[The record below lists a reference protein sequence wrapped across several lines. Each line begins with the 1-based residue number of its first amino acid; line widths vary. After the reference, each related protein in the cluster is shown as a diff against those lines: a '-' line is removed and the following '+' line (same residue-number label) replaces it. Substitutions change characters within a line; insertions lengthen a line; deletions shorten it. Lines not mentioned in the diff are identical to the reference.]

1 MMRMIAVISMI
12 CAAPAQQQPAATL
25 KWTWAQGAGAA
36 ANGFHVQRSASSG
49 GPYAVVGDVPITTLT
64 FVDNGVAFGR
74 TYFYTVTAYNSLG
87 DSVNSPEITCVVP
100 PKHQGKPKNCT
111 SPVNLRKAR

>member
-1 MMRMIAVISMI
+1 MRKMIAVLSMI
-12 CAAPAQQQPAATL
+12 CAASAQQQPAATL

-36 ANGFHVQRSASSG
+36 ADGFHVQRSATSG
-49 GPYAVVGDVPITTLT
+49 GPYAVVGAVPFTSFT

-87 DSVNSPEITCVVP
+87 DSANSQEITCVVP

-111 SPVNLRKAR
+111 GPVNLRKAK